1 MRTFSLSRMEKLA
14 VLKGQFERQ
23 PDFDPEKYFASGFG
37 FLKGGG
43 DYRVEIEFDR
53 WGADLLQANTWHPS
67 QKIKPLAQGR
77 VRMSLQLDS
86 LEEIINWLMSWGEHA
101 TVIAPE
107 ELRQRLW
114 KIARTLV
121 ERYKSKPAASP

>member
-1 MRTFSLSRMEKLA
+1 MP
-14 VLKGQFERQ
+14 LKGQFERQ
-23 PDFDPEKYFASGFG
+23 PDFDPEKHFASGFG
-37 FLKGGG
+37 FLKGEG

-77 VRMSLQLDS
+77 VRMSLQLDN